1 MNLCLK
7 QSSPYSRSSMHSRA
21 VKPRL
26 FTYISSSSF
35 YVLNFLFF
43 LLSYSARD
51 FLAFQCKKCE
61 YRRKNPYPSPTACSL
76 SRSNI
81 FSDTQTIARKK
92 VSEGEKNLCVEH

>member
-1 MNLCLK
+1 MLKTK
-7 QSSPYSRSSMHSRA
+7 QSSPYSRSSMHRA

-43 LLSYSARD
+43 LLLFSYSARD

-61 YRRKNPYPSPTACSL
+61 YRRKKSL
-76 SRSNI
+76 P
-81 FSDTQTIARKK
+81 FSYCMLTLSFKHFLRHTDTHSKK
-92 VSEGEKNLCVEH
+92 KKEISEGEKTYV